1 LQTRHAIGKN
11 YTYGIKEYMRMV
23 TGLLSKIPKPQSNN
37 DEVSHLLH
45 LVLKSAPNWDAVLEL
60 FESPAVAQFFPNED
74 EKVEFVVKYCPITT
88 RSKSKSPGTRLMTFH
103 NIPANLRVRMH
114 KHLLSI
120 LLEYAKSDNESN
132 HEHRNVFLQLI
143 KSGNLDQGQVVNVLL
158 ELARSKSID
167 CQNLLLEILKSEN
180 IQSQWFKIHLDKRK
194 EICQSWVITRVVNK
208 KSVDNSLVGVN
219 KICATYEAVDAIMNC
234 SSILSNKNL
243 AQSVCTD
250 VVKRIL
256 GNEDVISFLKA
267 FSSVERC
274 TGLVR
279 KCYISYVKK
288 LLKNASKTT
297 IKKSIA
303 SIFLKQCSN
312 SRYSH
317 HRYSFFTGA

>member
-1 LQTRHAIGKN
+1 
-11 YTYGIKEYMRMV
+11 MV
-23 TGLLSKIPKPQSNN
+23 TDLLSKIPKPQSNN
-37 DEVSHLLH
+37 DEVSNLLH

-74 EKVEFVVKYCPITT
+74 EKVEFVVRYCPITT

-103 NIPANLRVRMH
+103 SIPAKLRVRMH
-114 KHLLSI
+114 KRLLSI

-132 HEHRNVFLQLI
+132 HEHGKVFLQSI
-143 KSGNLDQGQVVNVLL
+143 KSGNLDKDQVGNVLL
-158 ELARSKSID
+158 ELARSKSIH

-180 IQSQWFKIHLDKRK
+180 IQSQWFNIHPDKMK
-194 EICQSWVITRVVNK
+194 EICQSWVITRVVSK

-243 AQSVCTD
+243 AQKVCTH
-250 VVKRIL
+250 VMKTIL
-256 GNEDVISFLKA
+256 RTEDVILFLKA
-267 FSSVERC
+267 FPSVEKC
-274 TGLVR
+274 TGVVR
-279 KCYISYVKK
+279 ECYISDVRGK
-288 LLKNASKTT
+288 LLKNTSKTT

-312 SRYSH
+312 SRYPH
-317 HRYSFFTGA
+317 HRYSFFTGV